1 MRRILMLVPVLFGVT
16 FIVFALMY
24 ITPSDPAQM
33 MLGPNASPAAYK
45 QMKADMGL
53 DNLSLSSTCVF
64 FSVTSIPSSAI
75 KAFFSETWPI
85 LYLE

>member
-33 MLGPNASPAAYK
+33 MLGPNASPRL
-45 QMKADMGL
+45 QADEGRHG
-53 DNLSLSSTCVF
+53 
-64 FSVTSIPSSAI
+64 AG
-75 KAFFSETWPI
+75 
-85 LYLE
+85 